1 MQKENKMGV
10 MPIGR
15 LVVSMSVPMMLS
27 MLVQALYNIV
37 DSMWVSRVCEDA
49 LTAVS
54 LAFPV
59 QNLMIGVAT
68 GTGVGVNALL
78 SRSLGAKD
86 FKKANSVASNGVF
99 LAIASA
105 AVFLLLGVFAVPL
118 FFRTQIAVDS
128 PIYYY
133 GVDYLT
139 ICCAFSFGV
148 FGQIMIE
155 RLMQSTG
162 RTLLSMTTQLIG
174 AVINIILD
182 PLLIL
187 GMGPFPRLEA
197 KGAAIATVTGQIIA
211 FLVAIVLNHCF
222 NREVSLKIKG
232 FRPDGKIV
240 GEIYKIGVPSI
251 IMVAIGSVM
260 TYSLNKILLTF
271 TKTAAAVFGV
281 YFKLQSFVFM
291 PVFGMNNGII
301 PIIAFNY
308 GAGNRKRMTKT
319 VRFSMVLAC
328 SIMAVGTALMWI
340 IPETMLKIFD
350 ASENMLEIGVPALRT
365 ISISFVM
372 AGFCIAMGSVFQAIG
387 KSYFSMIV
395 SFTRQLVVLV
405 PVAFLLSKTGVLENV
420 WWAFPIAEVVSL
432 TVTLISYSYVYKKII
447 SNVGKKAVSSGEN
460 NPPETKGNLTEQKE
474 SAT

>member
-1 MQKENKMGV
+1 MQQENKMGV

-86 FKKANSVASNGVF
+86 YDRANTVASNGVF
-99 LAIASA
+99 LAVISSV
-105 AVFLLLGVFAVPL
+105 VFFFLGVFAVPL
-118 FFRTQIAVDS
+118 FFRTQVAADS
-128 PIYYY
+128 PIYVY

-139 ICCAFSFGV
+139 VCCAFSFGV

-162 RTLLSMTTQLIG
+162 RTVLSMITQLIG
-174 AVINIILD
+174 AVINMILD
-182 PLLIL
+182 PLFIL

-211 FLVAIVLNHCF
+211 FIVAIVLNHHF
-222 NREVSLKIKG
+222 NREISLKLRG
-232 FRPDGKIV
+232 FRPNGRIIGD
-240 GEIYKIGVPSI
+240 IYKIGVPSI

-301 PIIAFNY
+301 PIIAYNY
-308 GAGNRKRMTKT
+308 GAGNRRRMTKT

-328 SIMAVGTALMWI
+328 SIMAVGTALMWLF
-340 IPETMLKIFD
+340 PETMLKIFD
-350 ASENMLEIGVPALRT
+350 ASENMLAIGVPALRT

-405 PVAFLLSKTGVLENV
+405 PVAYLLSKTGVLENV
-420 WWAFPIAEVVSL
+420 WWAFPIAEVFSL
-432 TVTLISYSYVYKKII
+432 AVTLISYSYVYKKII
-447 SNVGKKAVSSGEN
+447 SHVGEKAVSSGEN
-460 NPPETKGNLTEQKE
+460 SLTETKE
-474 SAT
+474 SST

>member
-1 MQKENKMGV
+1 MQQENKMGV

-86 FKKANSVASNGVF
+86 YDRANTVASNGVF
-99 LAIASA
+99 LAVISSV
-105 AVFLLLGVFAVPL
+105 VFFFLGVFAVPL
-118 FFRTQIAVDS
+118 FFRTQVAADS
-128 PIYYY
+128 PIYVY

-139 ICCAFSFGV
+139 VCCAFSFGV

-162 RTLLSMTTQLIG
+162 RTVLSMITQLIG
-174 AVINIILD
+174 AVINMILD
-182 PLLIL
+182 PLFIL

-211 FLVAIVLNHCF
+211 FIVAIVLNHHF
-222 NREVSLKIKG
+222 NREISLKLRG
-232 FRPDGKIV
+232 FRPNGRIIGD
-240 GEIYKIGVPSI
+240 IYKIGVPSI

-301 PIIAFNY
+301 PIIAYNY
-308 GAGNRKRMTKT
+308 GAGNRRRMTKT

-328 SIMAVGTALMWI
+328 SIMAVGTALMWLF
-340 IPETMLKIFD
+340 PETMLKIFD
-350 ASENMLEIGVPALRT
+350 ASENMLAIGVPALRT
-365 ISISFVM
+365 ISLSFVV

-405 PVAFLLSKTGVLENV
+405 PVAYLLSKTGVLENV
-420 WWAFPIAEVVSL
+420 WWAFPIAEVFSL
-432 TVTLISYSYVYKKII
+432 AVTLISYSYVYKKII
-447 SNVGKKAVSSGEN
+447 SHVGEKAVSSGEN
-460 NPPETKGNLTEQKE
+460 SLTETKE
-474 SAT
+474 SST